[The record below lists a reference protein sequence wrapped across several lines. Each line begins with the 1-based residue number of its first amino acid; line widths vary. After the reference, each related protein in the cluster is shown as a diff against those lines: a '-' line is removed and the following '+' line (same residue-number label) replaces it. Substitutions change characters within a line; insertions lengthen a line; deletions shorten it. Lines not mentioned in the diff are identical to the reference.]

1 MLESLIGYGIG
12 SIIAGIF
19 SVLFTVAAIVGGII
33 LYCTVFSKANDGKYT
48 GFMAKLYDFVNFK
61 KFSIEPLL
69 KVTYIILTV
78 YVTLD
83 AFLSFRGGVWSG
95 LSNLLLKV
103 VVYNAVIRIAYEL
116 AMLLVKGLKRLNE
129 INAKLDGEAKGV
141 NSEFEDVLF
150 DEGNRKPK
158 PAAPVQQV
166 QPAAPAPQPV
176 AAVPQPVAPAP
187 QPVSAV
193 SQPVS
198 AVPQPVA
205 PVPQPVSAIPQPVA
219 EPVPQP
225 VAAPAP
231 AESAAAAPTEA
242 ALAPSVCKGCG
253 KEIKAGARFC
263 PFCGSAQQ

>member
-19 SVLFTVAAIVGGII
+19 SVLFAVAAIVGGII

-83 AFLSFRGGVWSG
+83 AFLSFRGGFWSG

-150 DEGNRKPK
+150 DESNRKPQ

-166 QPAAPAPQPV
+166 QPAPQPVAPVPQPVAAVPQPVAPVQQVQPVAAVPQPAAPAPQPV
-176 AAVPQPVAPAP
+176 AAVPQPVAP
-187 QPVSAV
+187 
-193 SQPVS
+193 
-198 AVPQPVA
+198 
-205 PVPQPVSAIPQPVA
+205 
-219 EPVPQP
+219 VPQP
-225 VAAPAP
+225 VAAPA
-231 AESAAAAPTEA
+231 A
-242 ALAPSVCKGCG
+242 ALSACISCG